1 MAIAEDGTS
10 KTYIVNVYKVT
21 LDDNNYLMNINIE
34 FEDGYEITPEFNKEI
49 QEYKVT
55 LPRYYFY
62 KNIKIVGEAESTRAT
77 VTGNGVYTY
86 GNSINTKNSNT
97 NYTDYPDSKQIIL
110 QVMSEAG
117 ETRDYKIIISQ
128 EIDNNAYLS
137 NIEISNKEYALQFNK
152 ETLEYELEVKSSV
165 EQLIITGT
173 PESIGAKVTRNGKKN
188 LDYGENEIILNVL
201 AEDGIT
207 QKDYVIKITRKE
219 EPNIS
224 NYLISIT
231 TDKGELIPQFE
242 KTNLYYDIDVS
253 YEVTEININATKED
267 ESAAL
272 VGDGKYKLDIGEN
285 YIYLEVTTQE
295 GGTRTYTICV
305 NRNESTESRLE
316 RLEIGGAI
324 LNPGF
329 NRDTYEYSVV
339 TNGSELDFKALEPV
353 DKNAKVFVSGN
364 SFTKPGEYKVIIV
377 VTAPDKKTTSTYI
390 LTVTKKQNNNNN
402 LASLE
407 VYGYE
412 IAPEFEKDTILY
424 TLTVENNVQTVM
436 VGAVP
441 EEKTSKVEGTGE
453 INLQVGLNKVQVV
466 VTSEAGSKKTYTI
479 EITKKASSDNL
490 IKELEI
496 NNGSLNEEFRPEQN
510 NYTVNL
516 PYSDTSLDLNII
528 LNDTSG
534 TYEVVGNE
542 NLKVGENEVKII
554 VTAEDGTKNTYT
566 LIVNRARINSAYLEE
581 LKANGYEISPEFN
594 KYINK
599 YTLKVNYETTSLNLR
614 ITPEDEAATYTVEG
628 NADFKVGINNVIIT
642 VVSSLG
648 DLTQVYEIEVERQK
662 DVDNYLLMLY
672 TSHRKSSSKL

>member
-10 KTYIVNVYKVT
+10 KTYIVNVYKVA

-173 PESIGAKVTRNGKKN
+173 PESIGAKVTGNGKKN

-253 YEVTEININATKED
+253 YEVTQININATKED
-267 ESAAL
+267 ERAAL

-316 RLEIGGAI
+316 RLEIGGTI

-339 TNGSELDFKALEPV
+339 TNGSELDFKVLEPV

-528 LNDTSG
+528 LNDPSS

-599 YTLKVNYETTSLNLR
+599 YTLKVNYETTSLKLR
-614 ITPEDEAATYTVEG
+614 ITPEDEAATYTIEG

>member
-173 PESIGAKVTRNGKKN
+173 PESIGAKVTGNGKKN

-267 ESAAL
+267 ERAAL

-528 LNDTSG
+528 LNDPSS

-566 LIVNRARINSAYLEE
+566 LIVNRARINSAYLKE

-662 DVDNYLLMLY
+662 DEDNYLLMLY

>member
-34 FEDGYEITPEFNKEI
+34 FEDGYEIIPEFNKEI

-110 QVMSEAG
+110 QVMLEAG

-173 PESIGAKVTRNGKKN
+173 PESIGAKVTGNGKKN

-201 AEDGIT
+201 SEDGIT

-267 ESAAL
+267 ERAAL

-316 RLEIGGAI
+316 RLEIGGTI

-466 VTSEAGSKKTYTI
+466 VTSEAGSKRTYTI

-528 LNDTSG
+528 LNDPSG

>member
-34 FEDGYEITPEFNKEI
+34 FEDGYEIIPEFNKEI

-173 PESIGAKVTRNGKKN
+173 PESIGAKVTGNGKKN

-201 AEDGIT
+201 SEDGIT

-267 ESAAL
+267 ERAAL

-316 RLEIGGAI
+316 RLEIGGTI

-466 VTSEAGSKKTYTI
+466 VTSEAGSKRTYTI

-528 LNDTSG
+528 LNDPSG